1 MALTMDEKKDILNRI
16 AQDQTRRREI
26 GIAREYYYIDN
37 PILRKG
43 VLIDAEDML
52 RKADN
57 RIADNAHQLIT
68 DEEVDYLFS
77 YAPIIDIGSS
87 TANIK
92 LTEALGD
99 KFLKTSR
106 ALDIEACN
114 SGCAWLHWWI
124 ESQGGKKTF
133 KYASVPSDQVLP
145 ILEDSLESNFKR
157 LIRYYKTTR
166 QEGAV
171 KRSYMRVEVWDDVK
185 CEYFLLPG
193 DVDFTTIAGS
203 RDDGTFIHKHGRI
216 PFIMCP
222 NNNRHQGNLK
232 KYQGLIDAYDIVLS
246 GYVNDVMDIQQVI
259 YILENYAGT
268 DLGDFT
274 KDLKK
279 YKTAT
284 VGSDGIDGSKGDLRT
299 LTIDIPV
306 EARNALLETLKKQI
320 YIAGQALSRD
330 VVSVGN
336 ASGETL
342 KFFYRDLDLKVGDK
356 EVEFSVSYKELTR
369 VICELFNIPITKD
382 IQITFTR
389 NRISNDKETAE
400 ICKSSVGIIPQ
411 KLIWANHPFVDNV
424 EECEQMWNEEH
435 EETDPYGELNKTAN
449 AKAKKL
455 NEDSKESEEETK

>member
-1 MALTMDEKKDILNRI
+1 MALTVDEKKDIINRI
-16 AQDQTRRREI
+16 AGDQTRRREI

-43 VLIDAEDML
+43 VLVDAEDML

-87 TANIK
+87 EANIK
-92 LTEALGD
+92 LTETLGD
-99 KFLKTSR
+99 KFLKTIR
-106 ALDIEACN
+106 ALDVEACN
-114 SGCAWLHWWI
+114 SGCAWLHWWL
-124 ESQGGKKTF
+124 EKQDGKNAF

-145 ILEDSLESNFKR
+145 IIEDSLELNFKR

-166 QEGAV
+166 QEGIV
-171 KRSYMRVEVWDDVK
+171 KEAYLRVEVWDALK

-193 DVDFTTIAGS
+193 DTEYTSLGGS
-203 RDDGTFIHKHGRI
+203 KDDGTLLHNLGRI

-232 KYQGLIDAYDIVLS
+232 KYQGFIDAYDIVLS

-268 DLGDFT
+268 DLGEFT
-274 KDLKK
+274 KELKK
-279 YKTAT
+279 YKTAL
-284 VGSDGIDGSKGDLRT
+284 VGNDGIDGSKGDLRT

-306 EARNALLETLKKQI
+306 DARNALLETLKKQM

-356 EVEFSVSYKELTR
+356 EVEFSVSFKELTR
-369 VICELFNIPITKD
+369 IICEILSIPITKD
-382 IQITFTR
+382 IRITFTR

-400 ICKSSVGIIPQ
+400 ICKNSVGIIPQ

-424 EECEQMWNEEH
+424 EECEKMWEEEH
-435 EETDPYGELNKTAN
+435 AETDIYADLNKTAN

-455 NEDSKESEEETK
+455 NDDEVEEE